1 MANLELKNSNWSCPK
16 CNTSSVVIA
25 KKDKDRSRDS
35 ISQPH
40 TSETVSM
47 TSGGFTKFFNVQ
59 NQIFHCS
66 NQLFF
71 SAFSTVAVGTAAA
84 YAGALYLLLVLLQRS
99 FVLLFLSRVADPL
112 QGTYSQRSNW

>member
-16 CNTSSVVIA
+16 CSTSSVVIA

-59 NQIFHCS
+59 NQKFLVVTCS
-66 NQLFF
+66 KCSYSEFYRSEVKAWESIIDFF
-71 SAFSTVAVGTAAA
+71 G
-84 YAGALYLLLVLLQRS
+84 
-99 FVLLFLSRVADPL
+99 
-112 QGTYSQRSNW
+112 N